1 MTIGTTGINIP
12 WPFVVLAI
20 VLFIAAAVIRL
31 KAEVKRRRNSVS
43 RIMESLGMNP
53 IEDSDPELQQHWNR
67 LRIETSRKPT
77 IALAWKRDE
86 SFGQLYLLDLWMDDE
101 KQRRRI
107 VSGYALV
114 VVNHL
119 NMPRFSLF
127 PKVQS
132 TGIMGRVT
140 KHLQSYVFNRLGQI
154 SFVDAP
160 EFDQYYAVTGND
172 ETAIR
177 QFLNTACLWELTRL
191 KGRCLEADGNM
202 YIYSRSTPNT
212 DSSSQEEAA
221 IYNLIEEV
229 KTIYRVFAQSA
240 ERCTTV

>member
-1 MTIGTTGINIP
+1 MTVGTTVINIP

-31 KAEVKRRRNSVS
+31 KTEVKRRRDCVS

-101 KQRRRI
+101 QQERRI

-114 VVNHL
+114 VAKHL

-132 TGIMGRVT
+132 TSIMGRVA

-154 SFVDAP
+154 SFVHAP
-160 EFDQYYAVTGND
+160 EFDQYYAVTGNN
-172 ETAIR
+172 ETAVR
-177 QFLNTACLWELTRL
+177 QFLTSACLRELTRL
-191 KGRCLEADGNM
+191 KSRCLETDGDM
-202 YIYSRSTPNT
+202 FIYSRS
-212 DSSSQEEAA
+212 EIGRAH
-221 IYNLIEEV
+221 V
-229 KTIYRVFAQSA
+229 
-240 ERCTTV
+240 